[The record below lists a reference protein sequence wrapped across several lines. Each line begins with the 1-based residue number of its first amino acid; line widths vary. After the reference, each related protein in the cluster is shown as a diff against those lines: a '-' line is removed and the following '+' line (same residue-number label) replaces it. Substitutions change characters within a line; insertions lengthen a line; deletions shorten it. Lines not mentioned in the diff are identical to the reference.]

1 MLAVQVFLESLA
13 LADPSVPPEGAD
25 DTKGLVKCRV
35 NLEDD
40 ERNEVTNLFH
50 NT

>member
-13 LADPSVPPEGAD
+13 LAGPSTPPEGAHE
-25 DTKGLVKCRV
+25 TKGSLEDGV

-40 ERNEVTNLFH
+40 E
-50 NT
+50 